1 MISEAVQ
8 AFGEAVPTIG
18 EAVPK
23 VSEVLKFA
31 GLVDIDVNI
40 CDFD

>member
-8 AFGEAVPTIG
+8 TFGEVVPTIG

-23 VSEVLKFA
+23 LREVLKFA
-31 GLVDIDVNI
+31 GLVDIDVNT